1 MSPKLFAVVAG
12 VGPGTGAALVRKFAS
27 SYPVVLLARKEES
40 LKPLVQELNDSGRSA
55 MGIATDVSVRSSVQE
70 AFEKIKATMGADAQC
85 AVSA

>member
-27 SYPVVLLARKEES
+27 TYPVVLLARKEES